1 MKTKEQILEWLD
13 KQTWANEFHKA
24 VFTLRTDLN
33 LNYNNKFISSAF
45 KWKLTEQGVEVWRQ
59 RDTEFRKWY
68 NANDKPMS
76 WEEYC
81 EQNPIKE
88 GAYYIDEICC
98 ISEAATSVTE
108 CRDVDADANVMSKA
122 LCEAFLAY
130 MKLIQLRNVWVKN
143 CDADDCL
150 IKIEAKNNGIFKDS
164 YLQFMNGLSFPTH
177 EMAKEFI
184 STFFDLLEIAKPLL

>member
-1 MKTKEQILEWLD
+1 MKTKEQILDWLNN
-13 KQTWANEFHKA
+13 QPWANEFHKA

-33 LNYNNKFISSAF
+33 LNYNDRFIFGAF
-45 KWKLTEQGVEVWRQ
+45 RWEKTEQGRDVWSIRNKDFRQ
-59 RDTEFRKWY
+59 WY
-68 NANDKPMS
+68 DSNDKPTS
-76 WEEYC
+76 WAEYC
-81 EQNPIKE
+81 RQNPIKE
-88 GAYYIDEICC
+88 GECYIDDVCC
-98 ISEAATSVTE
+98 ILDATTSLGKQ
-108 CRDVDADANVMSKA
+108 RNVDMDANIMSKD

-130 MKLIQLRNVWVKN
+130 MKLIQLRNAWVKN
-143 CDADDCL
+143 CDADDYL

>member
-13 KQTWANEFHKA
+13 KQPWKGEFYESYFLSQENRISYDKDFLLNAFNWSYAKPNETVWAKRNA
-24 VFTLRTDLN
+24 D
-33 LNYNNKFISSAF
+33 FI
-45 KWKLTEQGVEVWRQ
+45 
-59 RDTEFRKWY
+59 KWY
-68 NANDKPMS
+68 ENSDKPMS

-81 EQNPIKE
+81 RQNPIKA
-88 GAYYIDEICC
+88 GDGYINELSIINSAENSRNRDEDD
-98 ISEAATSVTE
+98 
-108 CRDVDADANVMSKA
+108 DVNVMPKD
-122 LCEAFLAY
+122 LCTAFLAY
-130 MKLIQLRNVWVKN
+130 MKLIQLRNAWVKN